1 MCGRI
6 HTWEGKTD
14 DRGRYALVLPGQ
26 ATTRLDI
33 FVAHAGYV
41 MGGVTSVGPRANY
54 TMALERS
61 ETIGGIVRDEQGR
74 PIEGARVFPWYFEVD
89 RIWPE
94 IYTSPNS
101 SLAIATTDAQGRWRA
116 DALPAN
122 AGPDATLMVLV
133 THPDQIATQLPTTA
147 DKARAFSIEQV
158 MKKGVAV
165 SGAVM
170 SPFGRPVEGATVV
183 VTVPPSERMFLRL
196 ATDKNGQFHS
206 GRCFDPLRTKPVMT
220 VLVPGLAMAAREI
233 VVRPDGPAQIV
244 RLTGRRPVEGRVVDS
259 QGRPVVGAAVSP
271 SPSTFK
277 GMLDWA
283 AETGPDGRFV
293 WYDAPTTATILLDVS
308 EPSFRPVRE
317 RAVDPET
324 GELTITLH
332 HPQRLHGTVTDAE
345 TGRPIERFTLIH
357 GSGPSLPSM
366 HPVWNREYTQTL
378 TGRHFDLSSP
388 WLATTTAANRS

>member
-1 MCGRI
+1 M
-6 HTWEGKTD
+6 
-14 DRGRYALVLPGQ
+14 
-26 ATTRLDI
+26 
-33 FVAHAGYV
+33 
-41 MGGVTSVGPRANY
+41 
-54 TMALERS
+54 
-61 ETIGGIVRDEQGR
+61 
-74 PIEGARVFPWYFEVD
+74 
-89 RIWPE
+89 
-94 IYTSPNS
+94 
-101 SLAIATTDAQGRWRA
+101 
-116 DALPAN
+116 
-122 AGPDATLMVLV
+122 
-133 THPDQIATQLPTTA
+133 
-147 DKARAFSIEQV
+147 
-158 MKKGVAV
+158 
-165 SGAVM
+165 
-170 SPFGRPVEGATVV
+170 
-183 VTVPPSERMFLRL
+183 
-196 ATDKNGQFHS
+196 
-206 GRCFDPLRTKPVMT
+206 
-220 VLVPGLAMAAREI
+220 
-233 VVRPDGPAQIV
+233 
-244 RLTGRRPVEGRVVDS
+244 VDS

-388 WLATTTAANRS
+388 LARDDNSRQSILIEADGYEPGEFLGFLGNAEDVAHDFKLRKATPFSGIVRGPDGQTLAGADVGLALLGAPFLSITTR